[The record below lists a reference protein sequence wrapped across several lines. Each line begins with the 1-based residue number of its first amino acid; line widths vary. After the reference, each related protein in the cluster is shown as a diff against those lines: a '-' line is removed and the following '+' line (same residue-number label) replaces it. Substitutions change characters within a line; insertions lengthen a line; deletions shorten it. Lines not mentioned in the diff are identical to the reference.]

1 MIERPEVSSVI
12 LLNPLRCFI
21 YSYKGY
27 KPFVKASLMI
37 KLSLENAFQSF
48 FHKRYLFEDF
58 YNIEISKEYK
68 EIFYSKNTFSPSK
81 KLKDFQRF
89 LNLFIFEYL
98 PINEDVVFSYRKA
111 VNAKDAILPHSKNK
125 YILSTD
131 IKSFFASINIDKLKY
146 IILKNA
152 DNFLINDIKIYLE
165 HIINLVTYNDILPVG
180 SPSSPLI
187 SNSYLFE
194 LDNSLENYCT
204 HHNII
209 YTRYSDDFIFSSNN
223 QEELENIVNVL
234 KKMFIDCG
242 FKDFEINE
250 KKTKF
255 QKQGFNKI
263 VLLGLVLT
271 PQGFITVDNKHKKD
285 IEILLHFYLSD
296 KKKFIDFFSNNF
308 SSNIDKVSGLLS
320 YINSV
325 DSFYISKLRKKY
337 GSFIVNSFIHRNI
350 DVKF

>member
-1 MIERPEVSSVI
+1 M
-12 LLNPLRCFI
+12 N
-21 YSYKGY
+21 
-27 KPFVKASLMI
+27 

-48 FHKRYLFEDF
+48 FHKQYLFEDF
-58 YNIEISKEYK
+58 CNIEISKEYK

-98 PINEDVVFSYRKA
+98 PINEKVVFSYRKT

-131 IKSFFASINIDKLKY
+131 IKSFFASMNVNKLKD
-146 IILKNA
+146 ILSKNI
-152 DNFLINDIKIYLE
+152 DNFLINDSQTHLE
-165 HIINLVTYNDILPVG
+165 HILNLVTYNGVLPIG

-187 SNSYLFE
+187 SNGYLFE

-204 HHNII
+204 NHNIT

-223 QEELENIVNVL
+223 EEELKNIINVL
-234 KKMFIDCG
+234 QKMFIDCG
-242 FKDFEINE
+242 FSDFEINE
-250 KKTKF
+250 RKTKF
-255 QKQGFNKI
+255 QKQGFKKI

-271 PQGFITVDNKHKKD
+271 HQGFITVDNKHKKE
-285 IEILLHFYLSD
+285 IEILLHFYLTD
-296 KKKFIDFFSNNF
+296 KEKFINYFVNNF

-337 GSFIVNSFIHRNI
+337 GSFIINSFIHRDIN
-350 DVKF
+350 VKF

>member
-1 MIERPEVSSVI
+1 M
-12 LLNPLRCFI
+12 N
-21 YSYKGY
+21 
-27 KPFVKASLMI
+27 
-37 KLSLENAFQSF
+37 KLSLESAFQSF
-48 FHKRYLFEDF
+48 FHKQYLFEDF
-58 YNIEISKEYK
+58 CNIEISKEYK

-98 PINEDVVFSYRKA
+98 PINEKVVFSYRKT

-131 IKSFFASINIDKLKY
+131 IKSFFASMNVDKLKD
-146 IILKNA
+146 IFSKNI
-152 DNFLINDIKIYLE
+152 DNFLINDSKTHSE
-165 HIINLVTYNDILPVG
+165 HILNLVTYNGILPVG

-187 SNSYLFE
+187 SNGYLFE

-204 HHNII
+204 NHNIT

-223 QEELENIVNVL
+223 EEELKNIINVL
-234 KKMFIDCG
+234 QKMFIDCG
-242 FKDFEINE
+242 FSDFEINE
-250 KKTKF
+250 RKTKF
-255 QKQGFNKI
+255 QKQGFKKI

-271 PQGFITVDNKHKKD
+271 HQGFITVDNKHKKE
-285 IEILLHFYLSD
+285 IEILLHFYLTD
-296 KKKFIDFFSNNF
+296 KEKFINYFANNF

-325 DSFYISKLRKKY
+325 DNFYISKLRKKY
-337 GSFIVNSFIHRNI
+337 GSFIVNSFIHRDIN
-350 DVKF
+350 VKF

>member
-1 MIERPEVSSVI
+1 M
-12 LLNPLRCFI
+12 N
-21 YSYKGY
+21 
-27 KPFVKASLMI
+27 

-48 FHKRYLFEDF
+48 FHKQYLFEDF
-58 YNIEISKEYK
+58 CNIEISKEYK

-98 PINEDVVFSYRKA
+98 PINEKVVFSYRKT

-131 IKSFFASINIDKLKY
+131 IKSFFASMNIHKLEH
-146 IILKNA
+146 IILNNI
-152 DNFLINDIKIYLE
+152 DNFLINDSKTYLE
-165 HIINLVTYNDILPVG
+165 HIINLVTYNGILPVG

-194 LDNSLENYCT
+194 LDNFLEDYCIE
-204 HHNII
+204 HNII

-223 QEELENIVNVL
+223 EEELKDIINVL
-234 KKMFIDCG
+234 QKMFIDCG
-242 FKDFEINE
+242 FDDFEINE

-255 QKQGFNKI
+255 QKQGFKKI

-271 PQGFITVDNKHKKD
+271 HQGFITVDNKHKKE
-285 IEILLHFYLSD
+285 IEILLHFYLTD
-296 KKKFIDFFSNNF
+296 KEKFINYFASNF

-337 GSFIVNSFIHRNI
+337 GSFIVNSFIHRDIN
-350 DVKF
+350 VKF